1 VPATFHH
8 TVDAVR
14 PFDEVVAA
22 VQSETAARAFRVL
35 AVHDVQ
41 ATLAEKGFAR
51 EPMTIVEVCNA
62 RYASQVLDAD
72 PLVGLMLPCRIVVWT
87 EGDAVKAGTMLPS
100 MIATFYPDAG
110 IEDVAAEVEA
120 ILIGIVDAAAL

>member
-1 VPATFHH
+1 VPSFHH
-8 TVDAVR
+8 TVESAR

-22 VQSETAARAFRVL
+22 VQSETAARGFRVL

-41 ATLAEKGFAR
+41 ATLAEKGFTR
-51 EPMTIVEVCNA
+51 EPMTVVEVCNS
-62 RYASQVLDAD
+62 RYAAQVLDAD

-87 EGDAVKAGTMLPS
+87 EGGTVKAGTMLPS
-100 MIATFYPDAG
+100 MIATFYPEAG

-120 ILIGIVDAAAL
+120 ILTGIVDSAAL